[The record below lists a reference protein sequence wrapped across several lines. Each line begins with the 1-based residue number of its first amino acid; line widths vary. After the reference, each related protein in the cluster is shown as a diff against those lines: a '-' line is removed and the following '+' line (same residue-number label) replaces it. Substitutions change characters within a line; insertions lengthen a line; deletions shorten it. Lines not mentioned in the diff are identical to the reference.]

1 MLEGMFFWLS
11 NGELSYYRLFKQ
23 YLLLVLLN
31 QMGTALYRCIAAIG
45 RTLVVANKCGSFAL
59 LILFALGGFVLSRG
73 KNCNLNFFNPS
84 LCLASGWT
92 LQLTSF
98 PLTGDGANSV
108 EQIMYM
114 FGGYGGTGFRQ

>member
-1 MLEGMFFWLS
+1 MLEGLIINFVNFHSFYVGRYVFRLS
-11 NGELSYYRLFKQ
+11 NGERFYYRLFKQ

-73 KNCNLNFFNPS
+73 KNCNLNF
-84 LCLASGWT
+84 
-92 LQLTSF
+92 
-98 PLTGDGANSV
+98 LTGLSV
-108 EQIMYM
+108 WLLVGH
-114 FGGYGGTGFRQ
+114 FN